1 MVKKPTKP
9 KLKTILFFFLT
20 KFVKNAILTLPPINM
35 CGISPAEPQFGEFNA
50 AAIGSLIQS
59 VNKVTR

>member
-20 KFVKNAILTLPPINM
+20 KFVKNAILTLPPINI
-35 CGISPAEPQFGEFNA
+35 CVEFPQLSPNL
-50 AAIGSLIQS
+50 GSLMLQLLEVLFS
-59 VNKVTR
+59 L